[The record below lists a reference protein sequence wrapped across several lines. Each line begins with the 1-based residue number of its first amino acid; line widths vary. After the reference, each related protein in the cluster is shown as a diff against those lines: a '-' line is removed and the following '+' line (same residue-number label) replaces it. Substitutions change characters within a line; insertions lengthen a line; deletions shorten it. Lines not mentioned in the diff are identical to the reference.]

1 MVDKRFWV
9 NSLGERGR
17 PLPSSGWYERKKP
30 RMLHTVIISL
40 LIQNIKLKLK
50 SDLVGSNVYCSHIH
64 IFLWQMGKIL
74 KYLAFLL
81 LLANWVFSINLI
93 LFCLLLSALFSSYS
107 SSFSSFP
114 SSFSY
119 SSPPPITVFPSS
131 SCQWLS
137 MGSWSSPN
145 IASVNSFS
153 LNSASSVKYFSAVE
167 YHLARPRHRC
177 KKPFQSTLQWID
189 WQTNEWSP
197 ENH

>member
-1 MVDKRFWV
+1 MYTALIFIYFFGKWV
-9 NSLGERGR
+9 KFSNIWLSFYYWQTESS
-17 PLPSSGWYERKKP
+17 PS
-30 RMLHTVIISL
+30 ISF
-40 LIQNIKLKLK
+40 
-50 SDLVGSNVYCSHIH
+50 S
-64 IFLWQMGKIL
+64 F
-74 KYLAFLL
+74 AF
-81 LLANWVFSINLI
+81 
-93 LFCLLLSALFSSYS
+93 SALFSSYS

-145 IASVNSFS
+145 IAGVNSFS

-167 YHLARPRHRC
+167 NHLARPRHRC

-189 WQTNEWSP
+189 WQTNE
-197 ENH
+197 

>member
-1 MVDKRFWV
+1 MYTALIFIYFFGKWVRFSNIWL
-9 NSLGERGR
+9 SFYYWQTESS
-17 PLPSSGWYERKKP
+17 PSRTGW
-30 RMLHTVIISL
+30 SF
-40 LIQNIKLKLK
+40 
-50 SDLVGSNVYCSHIH
+50 S
-64 IFLWQMGKIL
+64 F
-74 KYLAFLL
+74 AF
-81 LLANWVFSINLI
+81 
-93 LFCLLLSALFSSYS
+93 SALFSSYPS
-107 SSFSSFP
+107 SFSSFPPSFSSFP

-145 IASVNSFS
+145 IACVNSFS
-153 LNSASSVKYFSAVE
+153 LNSASIVKYFSAVE

-189 WQTNEWSP
+189 WRTNEWSP